1 MIPKTIHYCWFGGN
15 ELPEKAKK
23 CIESWRKFCPD
34 YEIKKW
40 SENNYNFD
48 SIRFLQK
55 AAADGKWSF
64 ITDYVRL
71 DVVYRHG
78 GIYLDTDVELI
89 KPIDDLLKYKAFGR
103 KKNGTRP
110 L

>member
-1 MIPKTIHYCWFGGN
+1 MIPKIIHYCWFGGN

-55 AAADGKWSF
+55 AAADGKWS
-64 ITDYVRL
+64 L
-71 DVVYRHG
+71 DVYKRQHG
-78 GIYLDTDVELI
+78 SRRAEGKVC
-89 KPIDDLLKYKAFGR
+89 PAS
-103 KKNGTRP
+103 
-110 L
+110 